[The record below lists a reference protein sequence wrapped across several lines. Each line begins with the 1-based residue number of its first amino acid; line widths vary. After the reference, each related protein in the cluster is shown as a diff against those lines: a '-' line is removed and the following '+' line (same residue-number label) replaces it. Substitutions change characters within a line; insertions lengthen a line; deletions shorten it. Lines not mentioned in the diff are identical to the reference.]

1 MSTLTSK
8 TSETSDREL
17 FLPQDI
23 RMLIE
28 KVAELPE
35 KERNSLEEAVLAVI
49 RGTQRRHEVL
59 RLIQEAVSQLRL
71 DMKYLVFD
79 LEATRRERDQAR
91 EAR

>member
-8 TSETSDREL
+8 TSEISDHEL

-23 RMLIE
+23 RLLIE

-49 RGTQRRHEVL
+49 HGTQRRHEVL